1 MMEQKIPLVVV
12 AGPTASGKTAA
23 GVRLAQLLDGEVI
36 SADSMQIYKY
46 LTVGTAKPIPEE
58 MEGIPHHLIDFL
70 EPSETFSVADYVQLA
85 KQKIEEITGRGKL
98 PILVGGTGLYISSLI
113 DNIEFSQSDSDTKLR
128 EEYQQFAKE
137 NGPQALWDRLNQ
149 VDPQA
154 AEKIHPNNVGRVA
167 RALEVYHTTGIPI
180 SKHQELSRT
189 KPSPYQL
196 CMMALGFHDRQKLYD
211 RINLRVDQ
219 MVQDGLLEEVQSL
232 KERGY
237 TKDMVSM
244 QGLGY
249 KEILDY
255 LDGDCTLE
263 ETIYILKRDTRHF
276 AKRQLTWFRRER
288 DVIWIDKS
296 QYDHNEAKVV
306 DMMITKIQ
314 ERIPYICLK

>member
-1 MMEQKIPLVVV
+1 
-12 AGPTASGKTAA
+12 
-23 GVRLAQLLDGEVI
+23 
-36 SADSMQIYKY
+36 MQ
-46 LTVGTAKPIPEE
+46 
-58 MEGIPHHLIDFL
+58 
-70 EPSETFSVADYVQLA
+70 
-85 KQKIEEITGRGKL
+85 
-98 PILVGGTGLYISSLI
+98 
-113 DNIEFSQSDSDTKLR
+113 
-128 EEYQQFAKE
+128 
-137 NGPQALWDRLNQ
+137 
-149 VDPQA
+149 
-154 AEKIHPNNVGRVA
+154 NNVKRVI
-167 RALEVYHTTGIPI
+167 RALEFFKQTGQKI
-180 SKHQELSRT
+180 SEHNETERT
-189 KPSPYQL
+189 KESPYDFCYFVL
-196 CMMALGFHDRQKLYD
+196 TDDRKLLYD

-219 MVQDGLLEEVQSL
+219 MVQDGLLQEVQSL

-263 ETIYILKRDTRHF
+263 EAIYILKRDTRHF
-276 AKRQLTWFRRER
+276 AKRQLTWFRREC